1 MSSRKEELSDHALKT
16 ATWKGG
22 HDECECPKG
31 NRTQGPTRRFNAKEI
46 SCPNFGEVT
55 GLRGHHTVC
64 DSESEWVIGAEL
76 KLALDNCRL
85 KVEY

>member
-22 HDECECPKG
+22 HDEFECSKG
-31 NRTQGPTRRFNAKEI
+31 NWRQGQTRFNAKEI
-46 SCPNFGEVT
+46 SCPDFREVT

-64 DSESEWVIGAEL
+64 DSESQRVMEAEL
-76 KLALDNCRL
+76 KLALGKCRL
-85 KVEY
+85 KAKY